1 MHIGT
6 VEVFPGDGYHR
17 RDKAPSVGVLCGPG
31 NNGATM
37 VPGFMI
43 YDTAFNERRFGY
55 ASAIGVI
62 LFIITL
68 ILTLINMRMTRNV
81 QTEEK

>member
-1 MHIGT
+1 
-6 VEVFPGDGYHR
+6 
-17 RDKAPSVGVLCGPG
+17 
-31 NNGATM
+31 M